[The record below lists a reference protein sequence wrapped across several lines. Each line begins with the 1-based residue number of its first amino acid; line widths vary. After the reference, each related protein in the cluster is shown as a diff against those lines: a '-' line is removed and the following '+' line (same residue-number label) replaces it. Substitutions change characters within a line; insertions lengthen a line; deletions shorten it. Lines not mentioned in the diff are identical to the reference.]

1 MTEKS
6 WAEEVAE
13 IIENT
18 GLPMR
23 QVAEKLD
30 IPYRT
35 IQDWKY
41 GKRIPD
47 NFTKRAFRIFA
58 GELKNR

>member
-1 MTEKS
+1 MNGKT
-6 WAEEVAE
+6 WAEEVDE
-13 IIENT
+13 IIKAT

-41 GKRIPD
+41 GKRTPD
-47 NFTKRAFRIFA
+47 NFTKRAFRFFA
-58 GELKNR
+58 GELKK

>member
-1 MTEKS
+1 MDKKT

-13 IIENT
+13 IIKTT

-41 GKRIPD
+41 GKRTPD

-58 GELKNR
+58 GELKK